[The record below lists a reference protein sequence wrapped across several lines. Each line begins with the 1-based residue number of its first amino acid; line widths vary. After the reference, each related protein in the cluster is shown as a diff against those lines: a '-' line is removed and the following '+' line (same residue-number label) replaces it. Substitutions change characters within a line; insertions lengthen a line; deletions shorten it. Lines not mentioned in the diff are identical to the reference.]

1 MKMKKLLLLSFTIFS
16 LTNLIAQPS
25 FTNRND
31 LIDNN
36 YNGYTSITVDMN
48 NDYLDDFVR
57 VSENGVGIDYQQADG
72 TFESVFISMIIQ
84 WVPDWSAAAADID
97 GNGYTDLLLGNGQ
110 RASFLFANEDGTAFT
125 EVFEDLYIFSQR
137 TNLVDIDNDGDLDAF
152 VCHDVDGNH
161 NYRNDGNQNMV
172 LDFNL
177 IETLNLAGNYAS
189 LWVDYD
195 NDGDTDMHLT
205 KCRQGSTP
213 GDPERTNAMY
223 RNNGDGTYTE
233 VAAAINLDDNEQSW
247 ATVWQDFDNDG
258 DFDAFCVNHS
268 DANRFYENDGTGVF
282 TDIIASTGINP
293 TDLGAWENHGADF
306 DNDGYVDIFS
316 EMARELYMNNGD
328 MTFTGYDL
336 GVPGFDE
343 GAVGDFNGDGYL
355 DIGRAGDL
363 WMNDG
368 GTNNWVKFA
377 LVGVESNLHGIGARI
392 TINGDWG
399 IQIREVRS
407 GTGYSHMST
416 LIAHFGLGTSTE
428 IESVLIEWPSGTV
441 DLIENVDINS
451 QHVFIEGENVLGT
464 SDFALNGISLYP
476 NPTSTMVNFSLKN
489 IEGTPVR
496 VIDVNGRTVL
506 KTTISS
512 DSNINVETLTNGVY
526 FVQLQVENKDL
537 SYKFVKK

>member
-1 MKMKKLLLLSFTIFS
+1 MKKLLLLSFTIFS
-16 LTNLIAQPS
+16 LTNLIAQPPT

-31 LIDNN
+31 LIGN
-36 YNGYTSITVDMN
+36 YDGYTSITVDMN
-48 NDYLDDFVR
+48 GDYLDDFVR
-57 VSENGVGIDYQQADG
+57 VSGNGIGIDYQQADG
-72 TFESVFISMIIQ
+72 TFESVFIAMIIQ

-110 RASFLFANEDGTAFT
+110 RASFLFANDDGTAFT

-205 KCRQGSTP
+205 KCRQGSSP

-282 TDIIASTGINP
+282 TDIIVSTGINP

-328 MTFTGYDL
+328 MTFTGIDL
-336 GVPGFDE
+336 AFDE

-441 DLIENVDINS
+441 DLIENVDVNS

-496 VIDVNGRTVL
+496 IIDVNGRTVL

-512 DSNINVETLTNGVY
+512 DSNINIEMLTNGVY
-526 FVQLQVENKDL
+526 FVQLQIENKDL

>member
-1 MKMKKLLLLSFTIFS
+1 MKKLLLLSFTIFS

-31 LIDNN
+31 LIGN
-36 YNGYTSITVDMN
+36 YDGYTSITVDMN
-48 NDYLDDFVR
+48 GDYLDDFVR
-57 VSENGVGIDYQQADG
+57 VSETGVGIDYQQADG
-72 TFESVFISMIIQ
+72 TFESVFIAMIIQ

-110 RASFLFANEDGTAFT
+110 RASFLFANDDGTAFT

-282 TDIIASTGINP
+282 TDIIVSTGINP

-316 EMARELYMNNGD
+316 EMARELY
-328 MTFTGYDL
+328 
-336 GVPGFDE
+336 
-343 GAVGDFNGDGYL
+343 
-355 DIGRAGDL
+355 
-363 WMNDG
+363 
-368 GTNNWVKFA
+368 
-377 LVGVESNLHGIGARI
+377 
-392 TINGDWG
+392 
-399 IQIREVRS
+399 
-407 GTGYSHMST
+407 
-416 LIAHFGLGTSTE
+416 
-428 IESVLIEWPSGTV
+428 IE
-441 DLIENVDINS
+441 
-451 QHVFIEGENVLGT
+451 
-464 SDFALNGISLYP
+464 
-476 NPTSTMVNFSLKN
+476 
-489 IEGTPVR
+489 
-496 VIDVNGRTVL
+496 
-506 KTTISS
+506 
-512 DSNINVETLTNGVY
+512 
-526 FVQLQVENKDL
+526 
-537 SYKFVKK
+537 

>member
-25 FTNRND
+25 FTNNND
-31 LIDNN
+31 LIGN
-36 YNGYTSITVDMN
+36 YDGYTSITVDMN
-48 NDYLDDFVR
+48 GDYLDDFVR

-72 TFESVFISMIIQ
+72 TFESVFIAMIIQ

-282 TDIIASTGINP
+282 TDIIVSTGINP

-336 GVPGFDE
+336 PFDE

-355 DIGRAGDL
+355 DVGRAGDL

-399 IQIREVRS
+399 TQIREVRS

-441 DLIENVDINS
+441 DLIENVDINT

-476 NPTSTMVNFSLKN
+476 NPTSAMINFSLKN
-489 IEGTPVR
+489 MEGTPVR
-496 VIDVNGRTVL
+496 IIDVNGRTVL
-506 KTTISS
+506 KTSISS
-512 DSNINVETLTNGVY
+512 DNSINIETLTNGVY
-526 FVQLQVENKDL
+526 FVQLQIENKDL
-537 SYKFVKK
+537 SYKFLKK

>member
-16 LTNLIAQPS
+16 LTNLIAQPPT

-31 LIDNN
+31 LIGN
-36 YNGYTSITVDMN
+36 YDGYTSITVDMN
-48 NDYLDDFVR
+48 GDYLDDFVR
-57 VSENGVGIDYQQADG
+57 VSETGVGIDYQQADG
-72 TFESVFISMIIQ
+72 TFESVFIAMIIQ

-110 RASFLFANEDGTAFT
+110 RASFLFANDDGTAFT

-282 TDIIASTGINP
+282 TDIIVSTGINP

-328 MTFTGYDL
+328 MTFTGIDL
-336 GVPGFDE
+336 AFDE

-399 IQIREVRS
+399 TQIREVRS

-416 LIAHFGLGTSTE
+416 LITHFGLGTSTE
-428 IESVLIEWPSGTV
+428 IESVLIEWPSGTL

-476 NPTSTMVNFSLKN
+476 NPTSAMVNFSLKN

-496 VIDVNGRTVL
+496 IIDVNGRTIL

-512 DSNINVETLTNGVY
+512 DNNINIEMLTNGVY
-526 FVQLQVENKDL
+526 FIQLQIENKDL

>member
-1 MKMKKLLLLSFTIFS
+1 MKKLLLLSFTIFS

-31 LIDNN
+31 LIGN
-36 YNGYTSITVDMN
+36 YDGYTSITVDMN
-48 NDYLDDFVR
+48 GDYLDDFVR
-57 VSENGVGIDYQQADG
+57 VSGNGVGIDYQQADG
-72 TFESVFISMIIQ
+72 TFESVFIEMIIQ

-282 TDIIASTGINP
+282 TDIIVSTGINP

-316 EMARELYMNNGD
+316 EMALELYMNNGD

-496 VIDVNGRTVL
+496 IIDVNGRTVL

-512 DSNINVETLTNGVY
+512 DSNINIEMLTNGVY
-526 FVQLQVENKDL
+526 FVQLKIENKDL

>member
-25 FTNRND
+25 FTNNND
-31 LIDNN
+31 LIGN
-36 YNGYTSITVDMN
+36 YDGYTSITVDMN
-48 NDYLDDFVR
+48 GDYLDDFVR

-72 TFESVFISMIIQ
+72 TFESVFIAMIIQ

-282 TDIIASTGINP
+282 TDIIVSTGINP

-336 GVPGFDE
+336 PFDE

-355 DIGRAGDL
+355 DVGRAGDL

-399 IQIREVRS
+399 TQIREVRS

-416 LIAHFGLGTSTE
+416 LIAHFGLGTNTE

-441 DLIENVDINS
+441 DLIENVDINT

-476 NPTSTMVNFSLKN
+476 NPTSAMINFSLKN
-489 IEGTPVR
+489 MEGTPVR
-496 VIDVNGRTVL
+496 IIDVNGRTVL
-506 KTTISS
+506 KTSISS
-512 DSNINVETLTNGVY
+512 DNSINIETLTNGVY
-526 FVQLQVENKDL
+526 FVQLQIENKDL

>member
-16 LTNLIAQPS
+16 LTNLIAQPPT

-31 LIDNN
+31 LIGN
-36 YNGYTSITVDMN
+36 YDGYTSITVDMN
-48 NDYLDDFVR
+48 GDYLDDFVR
-57 VSENGVGIDYQQADG
+57 VSETGVGIDYQQADG
-72 TFESVFISMIIQ
+72 TFESVFIAMIIQ

-110 RASFLFANEDGTAFT
+110 RASFLFANDDGTAFT

-205 KCRQGSTP
+205 KCRQGSSP

-233 VAAAINLDDNEQSW
+233 VAATINLDDNEQSW
-247 ATVWQDFDNDG
+247 ATIWQDFDNDG

-282 TDIIASTGINP
+282 TDIIVSTGINP

-328 MTFTGYDL
+328 MTFTGIDL
-336 GVPGFDE
+336 AFDE

-355 DIGRAGDL
+355 DVGRAGDL

-428 IESVLIEWPSGTV
+428 IESVLIEWPSGTL

-476 NPTSTMVNFSLKN
+476 NPTSAMVNFSLKN

-496 VIDVNGRTVL
+496 IIDVNGRTIL

-512 DSNINVETLTNGVY
+512 DNNINIEMLTNGVY
-526 FVQLQVENKDL
+526 FIQLQIENKDL

>member
-1 MKMKKLLLLSFTIFS
+1 MKKLLLLSFTIFS
-16 LTNLIAQPS
+16 LTNLIAQPPT

-31 LIDNN
+31 LIGN
-36 YNGYTSITVDMN
+36 YDGYTSITVDMN
-48 NDYLDDFVR
+48 GDYLDDFVR
-57 VSENGVGIDYQQADG
+57 VSETGVGIDYQQADG
-72 TFESVFISMIIQ
+72 TFESVFIAMIIQ

-110 RASFLFANEDGTAFT
+110 RASFLFANDDGTAFT

-205 KCRQGSTP
+205 KCRQGSSP

-233 VAAAINLDDNEQSW
+233 VAATINLDDNEQSW

-282 TDIIASTGINP
+282 TDIIVSTGINP

-328 MTFTGYDL
+328 MTFTGIDL
-336 GVPGFDE
+336 AFDE

-476 NPTSTMVNFSLKN
+476 NPTSAMVNFSLKN

-496 VIDVNGRTVL
+496 IIDVNGRTVL

-512 DSNINVETLTNGVY
+512 DNNINIEMLTNGVY
-526 FVQLQVENKDL
+526 FVQLQIENKDL

>member
-31 LIDNN
+31 LIGN
-36 YNGYTSITVDMN
+36 YDGYTSITVDMN
-48 NDYLDDFVR
+48 GDYLDDFVR
-57 VSENGVGIDYQQADG
+57 VSGNGIGIDYQQADG
-72 TFESVFISMIIQ
+72 TFESVFIAMIIQ

-282 TDIIASTGINP
+282 TDIIVSTGINP

-328 MTFTGYDL
+328 MTFTGIDL
-336 GVPGFDE
+336 AFDE

-496 VIDVNGRTVL
+496 IIDVNGRTVL

-512 DSNINVETLTNGVY
+512 DSNINIEMLTNGVY
-526 FVQLQVENKDL
+526 FVQLQIENKDL

>member
-16 LTNLIAQPS
+16 FINLIAQPS
-25 FTNRND
+25 FTNNND
-31 LIDNN
+31 LIGN
-36 YNGYTSITVDMN
+36 YDGYTSITVDMN
-48 NDYLDDFVR
+48 GDYLDDFVR

-72 TFESVFISMIIQ
+72 TFESVFIAMIIQ

-268 DANRFYENDGTGVF
+268 EANRFYENDGTGVF
-282 TDIIASTGINP
+282 TDIIVSTGINP

-336 GVPGFDE
+336 PFDE

-355 DIGRAGDL
+355 DVGRAGDL

-399 IQIREVRS
+399 TQIREVRS

-441 DLIENVDINS
+441 DLIENVDINT

-476 NPTSTMVNFSLKN
+476 NPTSAMINFSLKN
-489 IEGTPVR
+489 MEGTPVR
-496 VIDVNGRTVL
+496 IIDVNGRTVL
-506 KTTISS
+506 KTSISS
-512 DSNINVETLTNGVY
+512 DNSINIETLTNGVY
-526 FVQLQVENKDL
+526 FVQLQIENKDL

>member
-31 LIDNN
+31 LIGN
-36 YNGYTSITVDMN
+36 YDGYTSITVDMN
-48 NDYLDDFVR
+48 GDYLDDFVR
-57 VSENGVGIDYQQADG
+57 VSETGVGIDYQQADG
-72 TFESVFISMIIQ
+72 TFESVFIAMIIQ

-110 RASFLFANEDGTAFT
+110 RASFLFANDDGTAFT

-205 KCRQGSTP
+205 KCRQGSSP

-233 VAAAINLDDNEQSW
+233 VAATINLDDNEQSW
-247 ATVWQDFDNDG
+247 ATIWQDFDNDG

-282 TDIIASTGINP
+282 TDIIVSTGINP

-336 GVPGFDE
+336 APSFDE

-399 IQIREVRS
+399 TQIREVRS

-428 IESVLIEWPSGTV
+428 IESVLIEWPSGTL

-476 NPTSTMVNFSLKN
+476 NPTSAMVNFSLKN

-496 VIDVNGRTVL
+496 IIDVNGRTIL

-512 DSNINVETLTNGVY
+512 DNNINIEMLTNGVY
-526 FVQLQVENKDL
+526 FVQLQIENKDL

>member
-31 LIDNN
+31 LIGN
-36 YNGYTSITVDMN
+36 YDGYTSITVDMN
-48 NDYLDDFVR
+48 GDYLDDFVR
-57 VSENGVGIDYQQADG
+57 VSGNGIGIDYQQVDG
-72 TFESVFISMIIQ
+72 TFESVFIAMIIQ

-282 TDIIASTGINP
+282 TDIIVSTGINP

-328 MTFTGYDL
+328 MTFTGIDL
-336 GVPGFDE
+336 AFDE

-441 DLIENVDINS
+441 DLIENVDVNS

-496 VIDVNGRTVL
+496 IIDVNGRTVL

-512 DSNINVETLTNGVY
+512 DSNINIEMLTNGVY
-526 FVQLQVENKDL
+526 FVQLQIENKDL

>member
-25 FTNRND
+25 FSNSNN
-31 LIDNN
+31 LIGN
-36 YNGYTSITVDMN
+36 YDGYTSITVDMN
-48 NDYLDDFVR
+48 GDYLDDFVR
-57 VSENGVGIDYQQADG
+57 ISETGVGIDYQQADG
-72 TFESVFISMIIQ
+72 TFESVFIEMIIQ

-282 TDIIASTGINP
+282 TDIIVSTGINP

-328 MTFTGYDL
+328 MTFTGIDL
-336 GVPGFDE
+336 AFDE

-355 DIGRAGDL
+355 DIGREGDL

-476 NPTSTMVNFSLKN
+476 NPTSAMVNFSLKN

-496 VIDVNGRTVL
+496 IIDVNGRTIL

-512 DSNINVETLTNGVY
+512 DNNINIEMLTNGVY
-526 FVQLQVENKDL
+526 FVQLQIENKDL

>member
-1 MKMKKLLLLSFTIFS
+1 MKKLLLLSFTIFS

-110 RASFLFANEDGTAFT
+110 RASFLFANEDGTDFT

-137 TNLVDIDNDGDLDAF
+137 TNIVDIDNDGDLDAF

-282 TDIIASTGINP
+282 TDIIVSTGINP

-336 GVPGFDE
+336 PFDE

-355 DIGRAGDL
+355 DVGRAGDL

-399 IQIREVRS
+399 TQIREVRS

-441 DLIENVDINS
+441 DLIENVDINT

-476 NPTSTMVNFSLKN
+476 NPTSAIINFSLKN
-489 IEGTPVR
+489 MEGTPVR
-496 VIDVNGRTVL
+496 IIDVNGRTVL
-506 KTTISS
+506 KTSISS
-512 DSNINVETLTNGVY
+512 DNSINIETLTNGVY
-526 FVQLQVENKDL
+526 FVQLQIENKDL

>member
-1 MKMKKLLLLSFTIFS
+1 MKKLLLLSFTIFS

-31 LIDNN
+31 LIGN
-36 YNGYTSITVDMN
+36 YDGYTSITVDMN
-48 NDYLDDFVR
+48 GDYLDDFVR
-57 VSENGVGIDYQQADG
+57 VSGNGVGIDYQQADG
-72 TFESVFISMIIQ
+72 TFESVFIEMIIQ

-282 TDIIASTGINP
+282 TDIIVSTGINP

-328 MTFTGYDL
+328 MTFTGIDL
-336 GVPGFDE
+336 AFDE

-496 VIDVNGRTVL
+496 IIDVNGRTVL

-512 DSNINVETLTNGVY
+512 DSNINIEMLTNGVY
-526 FVQLQVENKDL
+526 FVQLQIENKDL

>member
-1 MKMKKLLLLSFTIFS
+1 MKKLLLLSFTIFS
-16 LTNLIAQPS
+16 LTNLIAQPPT

-31 LIDNN
+31 LIGN
-36 YNGYTSITVDMN
+36 YDGYTSITVDMN
-48 NDYLDDFVR
+48 GDYLDDFVR
-57 VSENGVGIDYQQADG
+57 VSETGVGIDYQQADG
-72 TFESVFISMIIQ
+72 TFESVFIAMIIQ

-282 TDIIASTGINP
+282 TDIIVSTGINP

-328 MTFTGYDL
+328 MTFTGIDL
-336 GVPGFDE
+336 AFDE

-441 DLIENVDINS
+441 DLIENVDVNS

-496 VIDVNGRTVL
+496 IIDVNGRTVL

-512 DSNINVETLTNGVY
+512 DSNINIEMLTNGVY
-526 FVQLQVENKDL
+526 FVQLQIENKDL

>member
-1 MKMKKLLLLSFTIFS
+1 MKKLLLLSFTIFS

-48 NDYLDDFVR
+48 GDYTDDFVR

-110 RASFLFANEDGTAFT
+110 RASFLFANEDGTDFT

-137 TNLVDIDNDGDLDAF
+137 TNIVDIDNDGDLDAF

-282 TDIIASTGINP
+282 TDIIVSTGINP

-336 GVPGFDE
+336 PFDE

-355 DIGRAGDL
+355 DVGRAGDL

-399 IQIREVRS
+399 TQIREVRS

-441 DLIENVDINS
+441 DLIENVDINT

-476 NPTSTMVNFSLKN
+476 NPTSAMINFSLKN
-489 IEGTPVR
+489 MEGTPVR
-496 VIDVNGRTVL
+496 IIDVNGRTVL
-506 KTTISS
+506 KTSISS
-512 DSNINVETLTNGVY
+512 DNSINIETLTNGVY
-526 FVQLQVENKDL
+526 FVQLQIENKDL

>member
-31 LIDNN
+31 LIGN
-36 YNGYTSITVDMN
+36 YDGYTSITVDMN
-48 NDYLDDFVR
+48 GDYLDDFVR
-57 VSENGVGIDYQQADG
+57 VSETGVGIDYQQADG
-72 TFESVFISMIIQ
+72 TFESVFIAMIIQ

-205 KCRQGSTP
+205 KCRQGSSP

-282 TDIIASTGINP
+282 TDIIVSTGINP

-328 MTFTGYDL
+328 MTFTGIDL
-336 GVPGFDE
+336 AFDE

-441 DLIENVDINS
+441 DLIENVDVNS

-476 NPTSTMVNFSLKN
+476 NPTSAMVNFSLKN

-496 VIDVNGRTVL
+496 IIDVNGRTVL

-512 DSNINVETLTNGVY
+512 DNNINIEMLTNGVY
-526 FVQLQVENKDL
+526 FVQLQIENKDL

>member
-31 LIDNN
+31 LIGN
-36 YNGYTSITVDMN
+36 YDGYTSITVDMN
-48 NDYLDDFVR
+48 GDYLDDFVR
-57 VSENGVGIDYQQADG
+57 VSGNGVGIDYQQADG
-72 TFESVFISMIIQ
+72 TFESVFIEMIIQ

-282 TDIIASTGINP
+282 TDIIVSTGINP

-336 GVPGFDE
+336 AFDE

-441 DLIENVDINS
+441 DLIENVDVNS
-451 QHVFIEGENVLGT
+451 QHVFIEGENIHGT

-496 VIDVNGRTVL
+496 IIDINGRTVL

-512 DSNINVETLTNGVY
+512 DSNINIEMLTNGVY
-526 FVQLQVENKDL
+526 FVQLKIENKDL

>member
-25 FTNRND
+25 FSNSNN
-31 LIDNN
+31 LIGN
-36 YNGYTSITVDMN
+36 YDGYTSITVDMN
-48 NDYLDDFVR
+48 GDYLDDFVR
-57 VSENGVGIDYQQADG
+57 VSETGVGIDYQQADG
-72 TFESVFISMIIQ
+72 TFESVFIAMIIQ

-110 RASFLFANEDGTAFT
+110 RASFLFANDDGTAFT

-205 KCRQGSTP
+205 KCRQGSSP

-233 VAAAINLDDNEQSW
+233 VAATINLDDNEQSW

-282 TDIIASTGINP
+282 TDIIVSTGINP

-336 GVPGFDE
+336 PFDE

-355 DIGRAGDL
+355 DVGRAGDL

-399 IQIREVRS
+399 TQIREVRS

-428 IESVLIEWPSGTV
+428 IESVLIEWPSGTL

-476 NPTSTMVNFSLKN
+476 NPTSAMVNFSLKN

-496 VIDVNGRTVL
+496 IIDVNGRTIL

-512 DSNINVETLTNGVY
+512 DNNINIEMLTNGVY
-526 FVQLQVENKDL
+526 FIQLQIENKDL

>member
-31 LIDNN
+31 LIGN
-36 YNGYTSITVDMN
+36 YDGYTSITVDMN
-48 NDYLDDFVR
+48 GDYLDDFVR
-57 VSENGVGIDYQQADG
+57 VSGNGIGIDYQQADG
-72 TFESVFISMIIQ
+72 TFESVFIEMIIQ

-282 TDIIASTGINP
+282 TDIIVSTGINP

-328 MTFTGYDL
+328 MTFTGIDL
-336 GVPGFDE
+336 AFDE

-496 VIDVNGRTVL
+496 IIDVNGRTVL

-512 DSNINVETLTNGVY
+512 DSNINIEMLTNGVY
-526 FVQLQVENKDL
+526 FVQLKIENKDL

>member
-25 FTNRND
+25 FTNNND
-31 LIDNN
+31 LIGN
-36 YNGYTSITVDMN
+36 YDGYTSITVDMN

-72 TFESVFISMIIQ
+72 TFESVFIAMIIQ

-268 DANRFYENDGTGVF
+268 EANRFYENDGTGVF
-282 TDIIASTGINP
+282 TDIIVSTGINP

-336 GVPGFDE
+336 PFDE

-355 DIGRAGDL
+355 DVGRAGDL

-399 IQIREVRS
+399 TQIREVRS

-441 DLIENVDINS
+441 DLIENVDINT

-476 NPTSTMVNFSLKN
+476 NPTSAMINFSLKN
-489 IEGTPVR
+489 MEGTPVR
-496 VIDVNGRTVL
+496 IIDVNGRTVL
-506 KTTISS
+506 KTSISS
-512 DSNINVETLTNGVY
+512 DNSINIETLTNGVY
-526 FVQLQVENKDL
+526 FVQLQIENKDL

>member
-48 NDYLDDFVR
+48 GDYLDDFVR

-205 KCRQGSTP
+205 KCRQGSSP

-233 VAAAINLDDNEQSW
+233 VAATINLDDNEQSW

-282 TDIIASTGINP
+282 TDIIVSTGINP

-336 GVPGFDE
+336 PFDE
-343 GAVGDFNGDGYL
+343 GGVGDFNGDGYL
-355 DIGRAGDL
+355 DVGRAGDL

-476 NPTSTMVNFSLKN
+476 NPTSAMVNFSLKN

-496 VIDVNGRTVL
+496 IIDVNGRTIL
-506 KTTISS
+506 KTKISS
-512 DSNINVETLTNGVY
+512 DNNINIEMLTNGVY
-526 FVQLQVENKDL
+526 FVQLQIENKDL

>member
-31 LIDNN
+31 LIGN
-36 YNGYTSITVDMN
+36 YDGYTSITVDMN
-48 NDYLDDFVR
+48 GDYLDDFVR
-57 VSENGVGIDYQQADG
+57 VSETGVGIDYQQADG
-72 TFESVFISMIIQ
+72 TFESVFIAMIIQ

-110 RASFLFANEDGTAFT
+110 RASFLFANDDGTAFT

-205 KCRQGSTP
+205 KCRQGSSP

-233 VAAAINLDDNEQSW
+233 VAATINLDDNEQSW

-282 TDIIASTGINP
+282 TDIIVSTGINP

-336 GVPGFDE
+336 PFDE

-355 DIGRAGDL
+355 DVGRAGDL

-399 IQIREVRS
+399 TQIREVRS

-496 VIDVNGRTVL
+496 IIDVNGRTVL

-512 DSNINVETLTNGVY
+512 DNNINIEMLTNGVY
-526 FVQLQVENKDL
+526 FVQLQIENKDL

>member
-31 LIDNN
+31 LIGN
-36 YNGYTSITVDMN
+36 YDGYTSITVDMN
-48 NDYLDDFVR
+48 GDYLDDFVR
-57 VSENGVGIDYQQADG
+57 VSGNGVGIDYQQADG
-72 TFESVFISMIIQ
+72 TFESVFIEMIIQ

-247 ATVWQDFDNDG
+247 ATIWQDFDNDG

-336 GVPGFDE
+336 AFDE

-489 IEGTPVR
+489 IEGTPAR
-496 VIDVNGRTVL
+496 IIDVNGRTVL

-512 DSNINVETLTNGVY
+512 DSNINIEMLTNGVY
-526 FVQLQVENKDL
+526 FVQLKIENKDL

>member
-25 FTNRND
+25 FTNNND
-31 LIDNN
+31 LIGN
-36 YNGYTSITVDMN
+36 YDGYTSITVDMN
-48 NDYLDDFVR
+48 GDYLDDFVR

-72 TFESVFISMIIQ
+72 TFESVFIAMIIQ

-268 DANRFYENDGTGVF
+268 DANRFYENDGTGIF
-282 TDIIASTGINP
+282 TDIIVSTGINP

-336 GVPGFDE
+336 PFDE

-355 DIGRAGDL
+355 DVGRAGDL

-399 IQIREVRS
+399 TQIREVRS

-476 NPTSTMVNFSLKN
+476 NPTSAMVNFSLKN

-496 VIDVNGRTVL
+496 IIDVNGRTIL
-506 KTTISS
+506 KTKISS
-512 DSNINVETLTNGVY
+512 DNNINIEMLTNGVY
-526 FVQLQVENKDL
+526 FVQLQIENKDL

>member
-31 LIDNN
+31 LIGN
-36 YNGYTSITVDMN
+36 YDGYTSITVDMN
-48 NDYLDDFVR
+48 GDYLDDFVR
-57 VSENGVGIDYQQADG
+57 VSGNGVGIDYQQADG
-72 TFESVFISMIIQ
+72 TFESVFIEMIIQ

-282 TDIIASTGINP
+282 TDIIVSTGINP

-328 MTFTGYDL
+328 MTFTGFDL
-336 GVPGFDE
+336 PFDE

-496 VIDVNGRTVL
+496 IIDVNGRTVL

-512 DSNINVETLTNGVY
+512 DSNINIEMLTNGVY
-526 FVQLQVENKDL
+526 FVQLQIENKDL

>member
-25 FTNRND
+25 FSNSNN
-31 LIDNN
+31 LIGN
-36 YNGYTSITVDMN
+36 YDGYTSITVDMN
-48 NDYLDDFVR
+48 GDYLDDFVR
-57 VSENGVGIDYQQADG
+57 VSETGVGIDYQQADG
-72 TFESVFISMIIQ
+72 TFESVFIAMIIQ

-110 RASFLFANEDGTAFT
+110 RASFLFANDDGTAFT

-205 KCRQGSTP
+205 KCRQGSSP

-233 VAAAINLDDNEQSW
+233 VAATINLNDNEQSW

-282 TDIIASTGINP
+282 TDIIVSTGINP

-336 GVPGFDE
+336 PFDE

-355 DIGRAGDL
+355 DVGRAGDL

-399 IQIREVRS
+399 TQIREVRS

-428 IESVLIEWPSGTV
+428 IESVLIEWPSGTL

-476 NPTSTMVNFSLKN
+476 NPTSAIVNFSLKN

-496 VIDVNGRTVL
+496 IIDVNGRTIL
-506 KTTISS
+506 KTKISS
-512 DSNINVETLTNGVY
+512 DNNINIEMLTNGVY
-526 FVQLQVENKDL
+526 FIQLQIENKDL

>member
-1 MKMKKLLLLSFTIFS
+1 MKKLLLLSFTIFS
-16 LTNLIAQPS
+16 LTNLIAQPPT

-31 LIDNN
+31 LIGN
-36 YNGYTSITVDMN
+36 YDGYTSITVDMN
-48 NDYLDDFVR
+48 GDYLDDFVR
-57 VSENGVGIDYQQADG
+57 VSETGVGIDYQQADG
-72 TFESVFISMIIQ
+72 TFESVFIAMIIQ

-110 RASFLFANEDGTAFT
+110 RASFLFANDDGTAFT

-205 KCRQGSTP
+205 KCRQGSSP

-233 VAAAINLDDNEQSW
+233 VAATINLDDNEQSW

-282 TDIIASTGINP
+282 TDIIVSTGINP

-328 MTFTGYDL
+328 MTFTGIDL
-336 GVPGFDE
+336 AFDE

-399 IQIREVRS
+399 TQIREVRS

-496 VIDVNGRTVL
+496 IIDVNGRTVL

-512 DSNINVETLTNGVY
+512 DNNINIEMLTNGVY
-526 FVQLQVENKDL
+526 FVQLQIENKDL

>member
-1 MKMKKLLLLSFTIFS
+1 MKMKKLLFLSFTIFS

-48 NDYLDDFVR
+48 SDYLDDFVR

-110 RASFLFANEDGTAFT
+110 RASFLFANEDGTDFT

-137 TNLVDIDNDGDLDAF
+137 TNIVDIDNDGDLDAF

-282 TDIIASTGINP
+282 TDIIVSTGINP

-336 GVPGFDE
+336 PFDE

-355 DIGRAGDL
+355 DVGRAGDL

-399 IQIREVRS
+399 TQIREVRS

-441 DLIENVDINS
+441 DLIENVDINT

-476 NPTSTMVNFSLKN
+476 NPTSAIINFSLKN
-489 IEGTPVR
+489 MEGTPVR
-496 VIDVNGRTVL
+496 IIDVNGRTVL
-506 KTTISS
+506 KTSISS
-512 DSNINVETLTNGVY
+512 NNSINIETLTNGVY
-526 FVQLQVENKDL
+526 FVQLQIENKDL

>member
-31 LIDNN
+31 LIGN
-36 YNGYTSITVDMN
+36 YDGYTSITVDMN
-48 NDYLDDFVR
+48 GDYLDDFVR
-57 VSENGVGIDYQQADG
+57 VSGNGVGIDYQQADG
-72 TFESVFISMIIQ
+72 TFESVFIEMIIQ

-282 TDIIASTGINP
+282 TDIIVSTGINP

-328 MTFTGYDL
+328 MTFTGIDL
-336 GVPGFDE
+336 AFDE

-476 NPTSTMVNFSLKN
+476 NPTSAMVNFSLKN

-496 VIDVNGRTVL
+496 IIDVNGRTIL
-506 KTTISS
+506 KTKISS
-512 DSNINVETLTNGVY
+512 DNNINIEMLTNGVY
-526 FVQLQVENKDL
+526 FVQLQIENKDL